1 MMQKIFVLLSGLLFG
16 AGLTI
21 SGMVNPAKILNF
33 LDLTGQFD
41 ATLIF
46 VMGAGLIVTT
56 IGYQLIFKRG
66 KPFFDGKF
74 HLPTSEIIDVKL
86 IGGAAMFGMGW
97 GLSGFC
103 PGPAIASLVFGYQ
116 QSIIF
121 VAAMIV
127 GTLLV
132 RIIPSATKL
141 D

>member
-1 MMQKIFVLLSGLLFG
+1 MRKFFVLLSGFLFG

-46 VMGAGLIVTT
+46 VMGAGLIIST

-66 KPFFDGKF
+66 KPFFDDKF
-74 HLPTSEIIDVKL
+74 HLPTSELIDAKL
-86 IGGAAMFGMGW
+86 IGGAALFGLGW

-116 QSIIF
+116 QSFIF

-127 GTLLV
+127 GTFLV
-132 RIIPSATKL
+132 RFVPTATKL

>member
-1 MMQKIFVLLSGLLFG
+1 MQKIFVLISGLVFG

-21 SGMVNPAKILNF
+21 SGMVNPVKILNF
-33 LDLTGQFD
+33 LDLTGHFD
-41 ATLIF
+41 PTLIF

-56 IGYQLIFKRG
+56 VGYQVIFKRG
-66 KPFFDGKF
+66 KPFFGSKF
-74 HLPTSEIIDVKL
+74 HLPTSEFIDAKL
-86 IGGAAMFGMGW
+86 IGGATLFGLGW

-116 QSIIF
+116 QSFIF

-127 GTLLV
+127 GTLLMRV
-132 RIIPSATKL
+132 LPTTSKL